1 MTPTTPVRYEELP
14 RAWYDFRGAIKSDQ
28 PYVGAT
34 WTRSMLV
41 PHITERAP
49 GLRTW
54 PEISAAIDRTM
65 DRSETRVIVCCA
77 RHDRRSI
84 LGWCCFADIGA
95 RAVVH
100 YLYVRETMDFPSG
113 WRALRGNVSLGAQ
126 LLAQI
131 GVGPTTPV
139 VCTSIGP
146 SSRDMRERYPASS
159 HLSLTEYLNPG
170 ART

>member
-1 MTPTTPVRYEELP
+1 MTARPVARYEELP

-41 PHITERAP
+41 PHITERAA

-65 DRSETRVIVCCA
+65 DRPETRVLVCCA

-84 LGWCCFADIGA
+84 LGWCCFADAGA
-95 RAVVH
+95 LVVH
-100 YLYVRETMDFPSG
+100 YLYVRETMDFQAG
-113 WRALRGNVSLGAQ
+113 WRALRSNAALGAQ
-126 LLAQI
+126 LLEQI
-131 GVGPTTPV
+131 GVRPTTPV

-159 HLSLTEYLNPG
+159 HLPLTEYLNPG